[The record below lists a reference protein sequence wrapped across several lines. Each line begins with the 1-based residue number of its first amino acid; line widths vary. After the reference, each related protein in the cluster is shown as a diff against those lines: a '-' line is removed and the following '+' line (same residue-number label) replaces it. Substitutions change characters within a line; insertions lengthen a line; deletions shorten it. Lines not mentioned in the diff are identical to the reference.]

1 MSLAALQAESPGH
14 VTLAPCVAPPA
25 AVEWERAVVVKRK
38 GFSNPE
44 MAETL
49 ADTQ

>member
-1 MSLAALQAESPGH
+1 MSLAALQAEWPGH
-14 VTLAPCVAPPA
+14 VTLAPCVAPA

-49 ADTQ
+49 AGTQ